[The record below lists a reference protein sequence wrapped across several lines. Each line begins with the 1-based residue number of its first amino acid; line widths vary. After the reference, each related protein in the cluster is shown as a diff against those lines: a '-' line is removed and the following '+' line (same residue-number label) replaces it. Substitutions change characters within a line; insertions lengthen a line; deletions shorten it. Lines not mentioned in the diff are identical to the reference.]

1 MISGC
6 FVRPRKTMCSGHR
19 TDGPMERRT
28 ETTPMLTWVFPDGG
42 VMVQINKG
50 RLEYPVWH

>member
-6 FVRPRKTMCSGHR
+6 FVRLRKTMCSGHR